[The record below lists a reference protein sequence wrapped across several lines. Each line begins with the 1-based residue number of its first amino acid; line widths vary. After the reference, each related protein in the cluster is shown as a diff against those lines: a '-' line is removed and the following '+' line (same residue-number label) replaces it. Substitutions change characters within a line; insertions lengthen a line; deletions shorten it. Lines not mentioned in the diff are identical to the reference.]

1 MDKNKIIIVTI
12 IGLLTN
18 TETRA
23 IFRDN
28 ETIPNLNASTV
39 IVREEQKKIR
49 PEQDR
54 RFMKHSVDYA
64 FILKVEGYRREL
76 YVPNNKGIV
85 IGKSGATVGVGVDI
99 GQHNENEFISAGIP
113 KSIRDKIRPF
123 FGIKGQMALELVN
136 RNPVTL
142 TDEEAKL
149 LSKLIIDK
157 KIKQVQ
163 EAFDKESKT
172 KFFDIP
178 ANVQTVLVS
187 ISYQYGSLKY
197 TKNRNA
203 NRLWQLA
210 IEGDWEGF
218 ERLLRDF
225 GDKYVIRR
233 RREADLLKI
242 TN

>member
-1 MDKNKIIIVTI
+1 MDNNKIIIATI
-12 IGLLTN
+12 IGILAN
-18 TETRA
+18 TDAKA
-23 IFRDN
+23 IFREN
-28 ETIPNLNASTV
+28 EVVPLLNASTT
-39 IVREEQKKIR
+39 IVREEHKKQ
-49 PEQDR
+49 ETNR
-54 RFMKHSVDYA
+54 RFMRHSVDYA
-64 FILKVEGYRREL
+64 FIMKVEGYRREL
-76 YVPNNKGIV
+76 YVPNNKGVV
-85 IGKSGATVGVGVDI
+85 IGKSGATVGIGVDI

-123 FGIKGQMALELVN
+123 FNLKGQAALEALKK
-136 RNPVTL
+136 NPVEL
-142 TDEEAKL
+142 TDDEAKL
-149 LSKLIIDK
+149 LSKLIIDR

-163 EAFDKESKT
+163 ELYDKESKL

-178 ANVQTVLVS
+178 ANIQTVLVS

-197 TKNRNA
+197 TKFRNA

-225 GDKYVIRR
+225 GDNYAIRR

-242 TN
+242 TNG